1 MSRALTHTEKARF
14 LACLSLGLSVTKA
27 CKEAKIPRRNAY
39 YWRSE
44 DIEFADAWDD
54 AKAASL
60 ETLEDHLRQRATD
73 PNDKASH
80 LLLMFLLKK
89 LDPTYRENYK
99 TETKK
104 AVAETK
110 EFEFEPEELDAA
122 LTILNAA
129 KARKAPE
136 TD

>member
-1 MSRALTHTEKARF
+1 MSRAISHTEKAKF
-14 LACLSLGLSVTKA
+14 LACLSLGLSVTQA
-27 CKEAKIPRRNAY
+27 CKESGIPRRNAY
-39 YWRSE
+39 YWRAE
-44 DIEFADAWDD
+44 DIEFKDAWEE
-54 AKAASL
+54 AQAASL

-73 PNDKASH
+73 PSDKASH

-99 TETKK
+99 SETKK
-104 AVAETK
+104 AVAESR

-129 KARKAPE
+129 KARKAPSG
-136 TD
+136 D